1 MKFQADLLFFC
12 EKSSF
17 EKQMKN
23 ESIRT
28 LEENIC
34 LDKKMIFFFLHKVLT
49 LLYLIHSKWI

>member
-12 EKSSF
+12 ENSSF

-23 ESIRT
+23 DSICT

-34 LDKKMIFFFLHKVLT
+34 LDKKIISFA
-49 LLYLIHSKWI
+49 

>member
-23 ESIRT
+23 ESICT

-34 LDKKMIFFFLHKVLT
+34 LVKNMIFFFFA
-49 LLYLIHSKWI
+49 